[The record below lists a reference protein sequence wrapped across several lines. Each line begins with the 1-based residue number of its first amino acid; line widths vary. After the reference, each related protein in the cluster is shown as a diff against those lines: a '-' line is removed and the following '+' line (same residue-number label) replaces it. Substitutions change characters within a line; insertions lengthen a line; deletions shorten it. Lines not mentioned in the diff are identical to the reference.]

1 MPTCPLREEKSFSQR
16 VFSIYTDIRKLQ
28 DKAKTSLIKGLG
40 LQPLQ
45 TGDNPR
51 KYLEDKLKEL
61 INRPIT
67 DEEIKKLFCTKDLD
81 SCIRKIVVRVPA
93 NNILKDS
100 FTEVEVDEYI
110 TGIQEKTNLDYE
122 EMEDMFFLRCTL
134 ERMKRLFCFQL
145 PQH

>member
-1 MPTCPLREEKSFSQR
+1 MKKLKSFFVLR
-16 VFSIYTDIRKLQ
+16 TWIHVFVR
-28 DKAKTSLIKGLG
+28 
-40 LQPLQ
+40 
-45 TGDNPR
+45 
-51 KYLEDKLKEL
+51 
-61 INRPIT
+61 
-67 DEEIKKLFCTKDLD
+67 
-81 SCIRKIVVRVPA
+81 IVVRVSA

-134 ERMKRLFCFQL
+134 ERMKRLFCFQF

>member
-1 MPTCPLREEKSFSQR
+1 M
-16 VFSIYTDIRKLQ
+16 
-28 DKAKTSLIKGLG
+28 
-40 LQPLQ
+40 Q

-67 DEEIKKLFCTKDLD
+67 DEEIKKLLCTKDLD

-134 ERMKRLFCFQL
+134 ERMKRLFCFQF